1 MAAPTG
7 PEIDGARVW
16 CRHMEF
22 AELGA
27 TPRGGVNRTTLTPED
42 IEVHRR
48 LTVAAQERG
57 FAVSLD
63 DYGNTFYRLSG
74 REPDLPPV
82 VSGSH
87 SDTQPTGGR
96 FDGIFGVL
104 AAFEALEA
112 LDDAKVQLRR
122 SVEAVIWNNEE
133 GARFTPSSMGSAAYI
148 GAVELAPLLAG
159 VDDDGETMQAAIDAL
174 RAALPGVAHR
184 PFGEPFHA
192 FVEAHIEQG
201 PILEN
206 EGIPIGVVTGIQG
219 TRKFD
224 LEIIGEEAHAGTMP
238 RAGRRDALVDAVA
251 VVNRLHEIFH
261 DDADEVRFTV
271 GKFDAYP
278 GARAVV
284 PGRVLFS
291 VDFRHPDNALVK
303 DLGDRLGPAAREAAA
318 RCEVKITESN
328 QAESTI
334 FPDTV
339 SDAIIRSAV
348 ARGYKWRRIF
358 SGAGHD
364 ARYMAMHCPSGMV
377 FVPCEDGISHNE
389 AENAR
394 PEDIAAGTQVICD
407 TLLDLANAP

>member
-1 MAAPTG
+1 MSAAKG

-16 CRHMEF
+16 RRHMEF

-27 TPRGGVNRTTLTPED
+27 TPRGGVNRTTLTPDD

-48 LTVAAQERG
+48 LTVAAQARG
-57 FAVSLD
+57 FGVFLD
-63 DYGNTFYRLSG
+63 DYGNTFYRLEG
-74 REPDLPPV
+74 RDPTLPPV

-112 LDDAKVQLRR
+112 LHDAGVQPRR
-122 SVEAVIWNNEE
+122 SIEAVIWNNEE
-133 GARFTPSSMGSAAYI
+133 GARFDPSSMGSAVYI
-148 GAVELAPLLAG
+148 GAVALAPLLAG
-159 VDDDGETMQAAIDAL
+159 VDAEGETMQAAIDSL
-174 RAALPGVAHR
+174 RAAMPGVAHR

-219 TRKFD
+219 TRKFA
-224 LEIIGEEAHAGTMP
+224 LEVIGEEAHAGTMP
-238 RAGRRDALVDAVA
+238 RAGRRDALVDAIA
-251 VVNRLHEIFH
+251 IVNALHDIFH
-261 DDADEVRFTV
+261 DDDDEIRFTI
-271 GKFDAYP
+271 GKFEAYP
-278 GARAVV
+278 GASAVV
-284 PGRVLFS
+284 PGRVRFS

-303 DLGDRLGPAAREAAA
+303 RLGDELSEAAHAAAA

-328 QAESTI
+328 QAESTV

-339 SDAIIRSAV
+339 SDAIVRSAE
-348 ARGYKWRRIF
+348 ARGFKWRRIF

-407 TLLDLANAP
+407 TMLDLADSP